1 MEALDAALF
10 PSIIRLT
17 IKKQKRAE
25 LGFLHPGQKAQS
37 KNSANFSHRVCNIFE
52 NPPATELSLLIHFQN
67 YGVYILYGPRF
78 YQKSLRSAHI
88 RTR

>member
-25 LGFLHPGQKAQS
+25 LGVEPSLTSRNKRPKARILLTLVIGY
-37 KNSANFSHRVCNIFE
+37 SHIGTSMRCH
-52 NPPATELSLLIHFQN
+52 S
-67 YGVYILYGPRF
+67 ILN
-78 YQKSLRSAHI
+78 A
-88 RTR
+88 